1 MNAKQFY
8 PNQETSVI
16 PVSEDI
22 PIEESKL
29 VKLWKQLKKA
39 VSVSD
44 ETLESW
50 ERIESKRYHSRFEQN
65 QWRNF

>member
-8 PNQETSVI
+8 PNQETSVAQV
-16 PVSEDI
+16 PQDI

-29 VKLWKQLKKA
+29 VKLWKHLRKA
-39 VSVSD
+39 VAVSD

-50 ERIESKRYHSRFEQN
+50 ERIESKRYHNRFEQN